1 MSTRPKQ
8 NQVLSIKGSTKICTE
23 FFEYSVNNI
32 LYQRGIYPPDDFK
45 LVKKYGLSLW
55 TCVDESLERYIQ
67 NVMKQV
73 STWMLGGQLESL
85 ALVIM
90 DRETREVVERWRFD
104 VEIEDIGAEKEK
116 ENQPS
121 PSSETI
127 PDSNT
132 PESKS
137 IKRNTK
143 TPEDIQRDIQQIMRQ
158 ITSSVTFLPA
168 LQDQC
173 KFLHCFVYAQGAFF
187 FSSENTFTILS
198 YAKKDAPVPKEFID
212 SDPHMIVGE
221 AESVKLR
228 SFSTNRH
235 KINGLVAYR
244 LGSDM
249 I

>member
-1 MSTRPKQ
+1 MSTETRNRSKQ

-104 VEIEDIGAEKEK
+104 VEIEDVGADKDK
-116 ENQPS
+116 ENRPS
-121 PSSETI
+121 TASETT

-132 PESKS
+132 ESKS
-137 IKRNTK
+137 TKRTK

-168 LQDQC
+168 LQDQ
-173 KFLHCFVYAQGAFF
+173 Y
-187 FSSENTFTILS
+187 TFTILS
-198 YAKKDAPVPKEFID
+198 YAKKDAPVPKEFVD

-235 KINGLVAYR
+235 KINGMVAYR

>member
-104 VEIEDIGAEKEK
+104 VEIEDLGGEKEKEK

-137 IKRNTK
+137 AKRNTK

-173 KFLHCFVYAQGAFF
+173 K
-187 FSSENTFTILS
+187 SFTPRATPVD

-244 LGSDM
+244 LGTDM

>member
-168 LQDQC
+168 LQDQ
-173 KFLHCFVYAQGAFF
+173 Y
-187 FSSENTFTILS
+187 TFTILS
-198 YAKKDAPVPKEFID
+198 YAKKNAPVPKEFID